1 MERVKKYLELA
12 GAIVAFCI
20 GSGFATGQEIL
31 QFYAAYG
38 PAGAAGALLLTAGV
52 WLWLCR
58 AVMEDGR
65 RLGLEKAG
73 EIWRWYAGERLGKAL
88 ELFGLL
94 FSFACLALML
104 SGAGAALGEYAGL
117 PELWGRALMA
127 LLAVLAVLRGR
138 EELDSVNGALGLL
151 IIAFTLL
158 IGLGGL
164 LRGGGDLVLAGAWL
178 RGYPV
183 LRAAKSWWLSG
194 LLYPAF
200 MSVLLLPFLAGL
212 SQSCAD
218 ERQAAAGGLL
228 GGGAF
233 LLCLGLMAFA
243 LLANLPLAGQA
254 AIPTLTLARALSP
267 WLGRLFGPALLL
279 GIFSTVS
286 ALLWTC
292 SSCLAGREGS
302 PRFHAAAAALSLAA
316 FACSAFPFDRLV
328 NALYP
333 ATGYAGLLACLCVA
347 RRRFKEKRKQEKP
360 VL

>member
-1 MERVKKYLELA
+1 MKKNLSLA
-12 GAIVAFCI
+12 GAVVAFCI
-20 GSGFATGQEIL
+20 GSGFATGQEVL
-31 QFYAAYG
+31 QFYGAYG

-65 RLGLEKAG
+65 RLRPERAG
-73 EIWRWYAGERLGKAL
+73 EIWRWYAGERLGRVL
-88 ELFGLL
+88 ELFGML

-104 SGAGAALGEYAGL
+104 SGAGAALREYAGL

-127 LLAVLAVLRGR
+127 LLAFLAVLRGR
-138 EELDSVNGALGLL
+138 EELDRVNGALGLL

-164 LRGGGDLVLAGAWL
+164 LRGGDLTLAGAWL
-178 RGYPV
+178 RAHPV

-212 SQSCAD
+212 SQGCAD

-243 LLANLPLAGQA
+243 LLANLPLAGEA
-254 AIPTLTLARALSP
+254 EIPTLALARALSP

-292 SSCLAGREGS
+292 CDFLAGREGS
-302 PRFHAAAAALSLAA
+302 PRFRAASAALALAGLAA
-316 FACSAFPFDRLV
+316 SAFPFDRLV

-333 ATGYAGLLACLCVA
+333 AAGYVGFLACLCVA
-347 RRRFKEKRKQEKP
+347 RRRFLESRK
-360 VL
+360 